1 MDSTWAKFAQ
11 LSNGDMQMLK
21 WMSAG
26 AASYAND
33 AQSVAN
39 LFAAAKDYA
48 DDGSTINQAI
58 SDINALV
65 ERDQNNNL
73 VAKSSMTSIV
83 NTAITGI
90 INTATNSQ
98 AGTTIFSKVDENSNN
113 IAALVTKITGVESS
127 ASVAS

>member
-1 MDSTWAKFAQ
+1 
-11 LSNGDMQMLK
+11 
-21 WMSAG
+21 MSAG

-39 LFAAAKDYA
+39 LFAAAKDFA
-48 DDGSTINQAI
+48 DDGSTINQAV

-65 ERDQNNNL
+65 ERDQNDNL
-73 VAKSSMTSIV
+73 VAKSSMTSMV

-127 ASVAS
+127 ASVAA